1 MPGGYVGARPK
12 DESKLSREP
21 SQIRNRLRRKATQ
34 PKAFKADLE
43 MLIEAGYKPVE
54 DWDLEELARGKPRDK
69 DGKFRGRPSRWITS
83 EVAQEAKKRL
93 VQETLGGLSTHV
105 HSAIK
110 TIAWL
115 LTCDEVDDKGKL
127 IVDPATKLKA
137 AMFVI
142 ENIAG
147 KPKAVVEVEAADFTR
162 RMIASAI
169 ILDDGTPQDDRVV
182 LEGQIVDDDEDEE
195 DDADSE

>member
-12 DESKLSREP
+12 DESKLSRDP
-21 SQIRNRLRRKATQ
+21 KQIRNRLRRRATQ

-43 MLIEAGYKPVE
+43 MMYEAGYKPVDE
-54 DWDLEELARGKPRDK
+54 WDLEELARGKPRDK
-69 DGKFRGRPSRWITS
+69 EGKFRGRPPRWITA

-93 VQETLGGLSTHV
+93 VQETLGGLTRHV

-110 TIAWL
+110 AIAWL
-115 LTCDEVDDKGKL
+115 ITCDEVDDKGKL

-147 KPKAVVEVEAADFTR
+147 KPKSVIEVEAADFTR

-169 ILDDGTPQDDRVV
+169 ILDDGTPQDHRVV
-182 LEGQIVDDDEDEE
+182 LEGQIVDEEDED
-195 DDADSE
+195 DDQSE